1 VTYIPLTGDTL
12 TAYNNLPGFPPTPK
26 LGDVLNTLQPSADG
40 LVFVD
45 DLTELPVAVGGV
57 ITLAANTAYWF
68 TQDVDLLGARL
79 VAGENTVILGSSS
92 ENVRLKSTGLVGT
105 ALITSQW
112 SLPLRFIAIEADIAL
127 DLDGGA
133 VPNDKALDW
142 FGVNFVDCAV
152 VGRIANYNNFIMADS
167 AFLNAGD
174 LTFDGHV
181 NTIGFSQSL
190 FNPAPGQ
197 TSVII
202 PPTLTVGRRLRVIYS
217 SFVVLAGEVGIDVDV
232 LATVP
237 AEGYILDT
245 VNFSGGGTYTQGVL
259 FSDNKSQFV
268 NCRGVPNSSSV
279 AQYSMSNNAVATV
292 NSGAGNFVK
301 IAGATVSGAYVQRFT
316 LTDNNAEY
324 TGVVE
329 GFFDVTAVGSVSAQ
343 NNREVAFRVAVDG
356 VTVAASEMVTNSEGV
371 GRSAPL
377 TTQAVVQLTNGSEV
391 SIYVANLTDGTNVTV
406 ANLNVSIEPLS

>member
-1 VTYIPLTGDTL
+1 MPYIPLTGETL
-12 TAYNNLPGFPPTPK
+12 TAYNNLASFPPTPK

-45 DLTELPVAVGGV
+45 DLNKLPSAVGGV
-57 ITLAANTAYWF
+57 ITLADDTAYWF
-68 TQDVDLLGARL
+68 TQNVDLLGARL
-79 VAGENTVILGSSS
+79 VAGEDTTILGSSS
-92 ENVRLKSTGLVGT
+92 ENVRLKSTGLVGA

-112 SLPLRFIAIEADIAL
+112 SLPMRFIAIEADIAL

-133 VPNDKALDW
+133 TPNGKAIDW
-142 FGVNFVDCAV
+142 FGVNFVDCAT

-174 LTFDGHV
+174 LTFDGAL
-181 NTIGFSQSL
+181 NTIGFSQCL

-197 TSVII
+197 TSLVI
-202 PPTLTVGRRLRVIYS
+202 PSTLTIGRRLRVVYS
-217 SFVVLAGEVGIDVDV
+217 SFVVLAGEVGVDVDV

-268 NCRGVPNSSSV
+268 NCRGVPNSSSL
-279 AQYSMSNNAVATV
+279 AQYNMSNNAVATV
-292 NSGAGNFVK
+292 ISGVGTFTQ
-301 IAGATVSGAYVQRFT
+301 ILGATVSGAYVQRFT

-324 TGVVE
+324 TGVLE

-343 NNREVAFRVAVDG
+343 NNREVAFRVAVNG

-377 TTQAVVQLTNGSEV
+377 MTQAVVQLTNGADV
-391 SIYVANLTDGTNVTV
+391 SIYVANLTDGTNITV
-406 ANLNVSIEPLS
+406 SNLNVSIETLS